1 MRFAVIGAGGIG
13 CYYAARLIDAG
24 EDVCLIARGDHLKA
38 LQNNGLKVM
47 HPQLTFHQS
56 VKALSMED
64 WFKQTPPDGVDVLIV
79 CLKGMHTQA
88 FAEQLKHW
96 FDRLTGSESPLILSL
111 QNGVE
116 NEKII
121 AGMVPD
127 AVIVG
132 GIARRIGAHIVAPGV
147 IQARGPAQVILGI
160 WPDHQQVQDKLL
172 IKVNALAD
180 HFNRAAIPTQVS
192 SDINRELWRKL
203 IVNNGVNPLC
213 ALLEMETGQATHHP
227 GLQRLIRG
235 AMAEAATA
243 ASAMGVTLTNADIE
257 EMFNLIYT
265 FGSIKPSMLVDRE
278 KGRQLELE
286 EICGVIIRGCQ
297 ALGQDAP
304 YNRCIATLLSVAL
317 EQSKS

>member
-1 MRFAVIGAGGIG
+1 MKFR
-13 CYYAARLIDAG
+13 R
-24 EDVCLIARGDHLKA
+24 
-38 LQNNGLKVM
+38 
-47 HPQLTFHQS
+47 
-56 VKALSMED
+56 
-64 WFKQTPPDGVDVLIV
+64 VL
-79 CLKGMHTQA
+79 L
-88 FAEQLKHW
+88 
-96 FDRLTGSESPLILSL
+96 RS
-111 QNGVE
+111 
-116 NEKII
+116 
-121 AGMVPD
+121 D

-235 AMAEAATA
+235 AMAEAA
-243 ASAMGVTLTNADIE
+243 MGVTLTNADIE